1 MTIFEQDD
9 PTRVVQQRSRRAG
22 WLMLGLTALIA
33 VGLSL
38 LPAPYVI
45 DHPGPTFDTLGS
57 VETSGGDVSLI
68 SISGAP
74 TYEPSGELRLTTV
87 TRSGNPENLP
97 GWLDVVTGWLD
108 PSRTVIPV
116 DVAYP
121 PGVSVEA
128 NLEAAQIEMRNSQQE
143 SVAAALGYVGVPY
156 TSLLVVAQAMEGGPS
171 EGVLESD
178 DVVVQAAGQSVSDVS
193 QLREIIADSGAG
205 KPLELLVERA
215 GRLETIEVVPRLS
228 EGDTRVP
235 MIGIVVSGRYEFPI
249 EVDIALDNV
258 GGPSAGLIFALGIV
272 EMLSDEDLT
281 SGTVIAGTGTITAGG
296 DVGSIGGIRHK
307 MLGALNDGASVFL
320 APASNCPDIVGHIP
334 EGLVVVPVA
343 TLSEAV
349 DALRLFAAGEPTA
362 TCPVRS
368 G

>member
-1 MTIFEQDD
+1 MTIFEQAD

-22 WLMLGLTALIA
+22 WLMLSLTVLIA

-45 DHPGPTFDTLGS
+45 DHPGPTFDTLGA
-57 VETSGGDVSLI
+57 VETESGDVSLI
-68 SISGAP
+68 SISGAAV
-74 TYEPSGELRLTTV
+74 YDPSGELRLTTV
-87 TRSGNPENLP
+87 TRSGNPDSLP
-97 GWLDVVTGWLD
+97 GWADVVAGWLD

-121 PGVSVEA
+121 PGVTVEA

-156 TSLLVVAQAMEGGPS
+156 TSLLVVAQTMEGGPS
-171 EGVLESD
+171 EGVLEPE
-178 DVVVQAAGQSVSDVS
+178 DVIVQAAGQSVNDVS
-193 QLREIIADSGAG
+193 QLREIIADSGAS
-205 KPLELLVERA
+205 KPLELMVRRE
-215 GRLETIEVVPRLS
+215 GRLEAIEVVPRLS
-228 EGDTRVP
+228 EGETRVP
-235 MIGIVVSGRYEFPI
+235 MIGILVSGRYEFPI
-249 EVDIALDNV
+249 EVDIALENV

-272 EMLSDEDLT
+272 EMLSAEDLT
-281 SGTVIAGTGTITAGG
+281 KGAVIAGTGTITAGG
-296 DVGSIGGIRHK
+296 EVGSIGGIRHK

-320 APASNCPDIVGHIP
+320 APASNCADIVGHIP

-343 TLSEAV
+343 TLAEAV
-349 DALRLFAAGEPTA
+349 DALRLVAAGQPTP

>member
-9 PTRVVQQRSRRAG
+9 PTGVVQQRSRRAG

-38 LPAPYVI
+38 FPAPYVI

-171 EGVLESD
+171 EGVLEPD
-178 DVVVQAAGQSVSDVS
+178 DVIVQAAGQSVSDVS
-193 QLREIIADSGAG
+193 QLRAIIADSGAG

-228 EGDTRVP
+228 AGEPRVP

-249 EVDIALDNV
+249 EVDIALENV

-272 EMLSDEDLT
+272 ELLSEEDLT

-334 EGLVVVPVA
+334 EGIVVVPVA
-343 TLSEAV
+343 NLSEAV

-362 TCPVRS
+362 TCPARS